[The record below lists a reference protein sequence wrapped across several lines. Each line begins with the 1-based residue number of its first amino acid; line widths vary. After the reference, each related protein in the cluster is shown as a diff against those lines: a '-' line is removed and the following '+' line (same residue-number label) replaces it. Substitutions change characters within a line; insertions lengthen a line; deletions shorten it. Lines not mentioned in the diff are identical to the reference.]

1 MDDSVSEKVDGEE
14 DDLFLRLKGWF
25 RADKDHSN
33 EWRKEAEEDYDFVS
47 GRQWPVEE
55 EQVLKDQNRPPVV
68 FNRVQPVIDVVCGQ
82 EVANRQE
89 VRFIPRTI
97 DDTTLNERMTEAARW
112 FRDLSDAEDEDSD
125 AFRDAVI
132 CGMGWSETRY
142 DADEDPEGRPL
153 TERVDPFEMY
163 WDCHARRSNLVDA
176 RRIWRV
182 KKMSHE
188 EAKRLFPEADE
199 ALLNARWAMTDEHD
213 DVHVNDRT
221 KYDGKNDNEEDDDK
235 QVTIVECQWHEMET
249 LYLFPGPSGLIEAT
263 EEEALQIRAKYPDIV
278 PKESKKRVFKR
289 AFIGAKVLEEGL
301 APCPDH
307 FSFNCIT
314 GKRDRNK
321 GTWYGVVRP
330 MKDPQRWA
338 NKWLSQTMHILNTNA
353 KGGIF
358 AENDAFEDKVQAQ
371 ESYAKSDQ
379 ITWVKK
385 GALTAAK
392 IQPKVGVP
400 VPAGFFDLM
409 NFAVSSVRDTS
420 GVSVEM
426 IGAQEAN
433 QAASLEYQRRQTSMT
448 ILSSLFDSLRRYR
461 KLTGRVL
468 LYIIQND
475 ISPERMVRITSD
487 NTPQYQ
493 AITPQAQSATYDIIV
508 DDAPT
513 SPNQKEQA
521 WQIIQQMIP
530 VVGQMMTPDMWI
542 AALEYSPLPSSF
554 AGKMK
559 EAAEKAQANPQPDPE
574 TQKMQAE
581 VQMKQ
586 LQMQMDTQQ
595 SQAEMAQKQQQSETD
610 LMLQREKQQ
619 GEMELKR
626 YQIDAEMALKRE
638 QLAAELDL
646 KREQIAYE
654 IQLKGELGLMNG
666 AIKANSS
673 STVHMGGDPG

>member
-1 MDDSVSEKVDGEE
+1 MDDSVNEKIDGEE
-14 DDLFLRLKGWF
+14 DDLFLRLKAWF
-25 RADKDHSN
+25 RADKEHSS

-47 GRQWPVEE
+47 GRQWTTQE
-55 EQVLKDQNRPPVV
+55 EQTLKDQNRPPVV

-97 DDTTLNERMTEAARW
+97 DDTALNERMTEAARW

-163 WDCHARRSNLVDA
+163 WDCHARRANLVDA
-176 RRIWRV
+176 RRLWRV
-182 KKMSHE
+182 KKMAKE
-188 EAKRLFPEADE
+188 EAERLFPDADE
-199 ALLNARWAMTDEHD
+199 ELLNARWATDD
-213 DVHVNDRT
+213 DDHTDVNVVDRT
-221 KYDGKNDNEEDDDK
+221 KYDGKNDSEGDDDK
-235 QVTIVECQWHEMET
+235 QVAIVECQWHEMET
-249 LYLFPGPSGLIEAT
+249 VYLFPMPTGEVVEAT
-263 EEEALQIRAKYPDIV
+263 EAEALQIRAKYPDLV

-289 AFIGAKVLEEGL
+289 AFIGAKVLEEGP
-301 APCPDH
+301 APCPEH

-385 GALTAAK
+385 NALSAGK
-392 IQPKVGVP
+392 IQPKQGVQ

-448 ILSSLFDSLRRYR
+448 ILASLFDSLRRYR

-475 ISPERMVRITSD
+475 ISPQRMVRITSD
-487 NTPQYQ
+487 NSPTYQ
-493 AITPQAQSATYDIIV
+493 PITPQAQSATYDIIV

-513 SPNQKEQA
+513 SPNQKEAA
-521 WQIIQQMIP
+521 WQIISQMIP
-530 VVGQMMTPDMWI
+530 VVGKMMTPEMWM

-554 AGKMK
+554 SAKMK
-559 EAAEKAQANPQPDPE
+559 EASEKAAENPQPDPE
-574 TQKMQAE
+574 MQK
-581 VQMKQ
+581 
-586 LQMQMDTQQ
+586 L
-595 SQAEMAQKQQQSETD
+595 QAEMQMKSQQMQFDMQKAQADMQIR
-610 LMLQREKQQ
+610 REQ
-619 GEMELKR
+619 MAADADLKR
-626 YQIDAEMALKRE
+626 MQIESEIQLKREQLQAELDLKRE
-638 QLAAELDL
+638 QLAAELRL
-646 KREQIAYE
+646 KAQMGYMDASVKASSNVS
-654 IQLKGELGLMNG
+654 LGGE
-666 AIKANSS
+666 
-673 STVHMGGDPG
+673 PG